1 REHRKELRV
10 AEIEVRRICL
20 RRPNGPRGKSAT
32 VDPGGVA
39 TAGTFEPYV
48 NGSEAA
54 SAATATATLA
64 GFGFV
69 HLEGTAPKVLAIERL
84 HGARSIRIGHFDESE
99 PTRAAGITIGDE
111 RQRLDRPVL
120 RKQGA
125 NSVFG
130 RGEGQIADK

>member
-1 REHRKELRV
+1 MARCGNQGPQSL
-10 AEIEVRRICL
+10 L
-20 RRPNGPRGKSAT
+20 RRPDGPRGKSAI
-32 VDPGGVA
+32 DQIPAAALPPPGP
-39 TAGTFEPYV
+39 FERYI

-54 SAATATATLA
+54 SATPTAAFA

-69 HLEGTAPKVLAIERL
+69 HLESTAPKVLAIERL
-84 HGARSIRIGHFDESE
+84 HGARSIRVRHFDESK
-99 PTRAAGITIGDE
+99 PTRAPGITIGDE
-111 RQRLDRPVL
+111 RQRLDRAVL